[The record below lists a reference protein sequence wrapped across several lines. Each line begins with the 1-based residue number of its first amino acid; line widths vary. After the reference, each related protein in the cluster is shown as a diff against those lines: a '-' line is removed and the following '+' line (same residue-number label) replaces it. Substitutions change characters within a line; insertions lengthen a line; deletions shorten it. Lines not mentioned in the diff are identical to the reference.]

1 MSKTMIS
8 KKIAF
13 LFILLV
19 NIGFCQ
25 KQTLFLDQDFNKVMQ
40 QAKTEK
46 KPVILMF
53 YASWCVHCNKMKNEV
68 FTNKEVIDFYTKNY
82 ICVASDIES
91 NEGKTLREKLK
102 NQFVVKSFPTF
113 AFFDANGVV
122 TNCVSG
128 EIKSDAFIKEG
139 SSNLNPENHLQSIK
153 AKFERD
159 VSNHDNCFAY
169 ILATKRFGFNPTE
182 IAQKYLKTVAPNE
195 YYTEKNWRLFS
206 NGITD
211 FDSPEF
217 ISMITNRTQ
226 FEKAVS
232 PTRIDKKIN
241 YVINENFNNFV
252 ENSDTASYKK
262 NRIIAE
268 NLKVRAIDSLLFFK
282 DVAFYERLSN
292 WKAYDET
299 LQKSI
304 TQFGLKDASFINT
317 VSANYFVYVED
328 KKMLSN
334 AVSWQKQAIK
344 LSPSLDK
351 YIMISNLLLKM
362 KDYKQALE
370 QANQGK
376 QFAESLNFNTA
387 EIDTVILDIKKKMKS

>member
-1 MSKTMIS
+1 MIS

-13 LFILLV
+13 LLVLLV
-19 NIGFCQ
+19 NIGFSQ
-25 KQTLFLDQDFNKVMQ
+25 KQTLFLDQDFDTVMQ

-68 FTNKEVIDFYTKNY
+68 FTNKDVIGYYTKNY
-82 ICVASDIES
+82 ICIASNIES
-91 NEGKTLREKLK
+91 KEGIALREKLK
-102 NQFVVKSFPTF
+102 SQFLVKSFPTF
-113 AFFDANGVV
+113 AFFDSNGIV
-122 TNCVSG
+122 TNCISG
-128 EIKSDAFIKEG
+128 EFKPDVFIKEG
-139 SSNLNPENHLQSIK
+139 SSNLNPENHLQNIK

-159 VSNHDNCFAY
+159 ASNYDNCFAY
-169 ILATKRFGFNPTE
+169 ILAAKRFGFNPTE
-182 IAQKYLKTVAPNE
+182 ITQKYLKTVASNA

-211 FDSPEF
+211 FDAPEF
-217 ISMITNRTQ
+217 ISMIKNRAQ
-226 FEKAVS
+226 FEKVVS

-241 YVINENFNNFV
+241 YVVNENFNDYI
-252 ENSDTASYKK
+252 EESDTANYKK

-268 NLKVRAIDSLLFFK
+268 NLKLRSIDSLLFFK
-282 DVAFYERLSN
+282 DLSFYEKLEN
-292 WKAYDET
+292 WKTYNQT
-299 LQKSI
+299 LEKNM

-317 VSANYFVYVED
+317 VSANYFVYVDD

-351 YIMISNLLLKM
+351 YVMISNLLLKM
-362 KDYKQALE
+362 KEYKQALE

-376 QFAESLNFNTA
+376 QFAESLNFNTS
-387 EIDTVILDIKKKMKS
+387 EIDTIILDIKSKMK

>member
-1 MSKTMIS
+1 MIS

-13 LFILLV
+13 LLVLLV
-19 NIGFCQ
+19 NIGFSQ
-25 KQTLFLDQDFNKVMQ
+25 KQTLFLDQDFDTVMQ

-68 FTNKEVIDFYTKNY
+68 FTNKDVIDYYTKNY
-82 ICVASDIES
+82 ICIASNIES
-91 NEGKTLREKLK
+91 KEGIALREKLK
-102 NQFVVKSFPTF
+102 SQFLVKSFPTF
-113 AFFDANGVV
+113 AFFDSNGIV
-122 TNCVSG
+122 TNCISG
-128 EIKSDAFIKEG
+128 EFKPDVFIKEG
-139 SSNLNPENHLQSIK
+139 SSNLNPENHLQNIK

-159 VSNHDNCFAY
+159 ASNYDNCFAY

-182 IAQKYLKTVAPNE
+182 ITQKCLKTVTPNE

-206 NGITD
+206 NGITN
-211 FDSPEF
+211 FDAPEF

-226 FEKAVS
+226 FEKVVS
-232 PTRIDKKIN
+232 TTRIDKKIN
-241 YVINENFNNFV
+241 YVINENFNNLI
-252 ENSDTASYKK
+252 EQSDTASYKK

-268 NLKVRAIDSLLFFK
+268 NLKLRSIDSLLFFK
-282 DVAFYERLSN
+282 DLSFYEKLEN
-292 WKAYDET
+292 WKAYNQT
-299 LQKSI
+299 LEKNM

-317 VSANYFVYVED
+317 VSANYFVYVDD

-351 YIMISNLLLKM
+351 YVMISNLLLKM
-362 KDYKQALE
+362 KEYKQALE

-376 QFAESLNFNTA
+376 QFAESLNFNTS
-387 EIDTVILDIKKKMKS
+387 EIDTIILDIKSKMK